1 MRRTILWN
9 AIHLHLGTGAHA
21 ARAVDAADPRAV
33 WEQAIQAKGGRERL
47 RKVQTLAIFMQPAQV
62 VMAGPPANWL
72 CVFPDRYFEWEG
84 RKGVE
89 RSVIVNGT
97 AGRTAM
103 DANGR
108 PRATCNLTSLERDRL
123 TLNQVLYLLET
134 AWLQPEPLA
143 VRPAHLHK
151 YNVLTVR
158 AGGRTFDL
166 FLNSS
171 NLPERIFS
179 RRGED
184 SKTKYDYQMEH
195 YREFQGI
202 SLPARVTGTDGN
214 FAWTWDVDYEI
225 DAKYNPKLFE
235 RPPDLNDGPEPWRR
249 R

>member
-1 MRRTILWN
+1 MFAKYWLSN
-9 AIHLHLGTGAHA
+9 AILLAVCTGAQA
-21 ARAVDAADPRAV
+21 GDAADPQAV

-47 RKVQTLAIFMQPAQV
+47 RKVQTLAVYMKPAPV
-62 VMAGPPANWL
+62 NLAGPPANWL
-72 CVFPDRYFEWEG
+72 CVFPNRYFEWEG
-84 RKGVE
+84 GRGPE
-89 RSVIVNGT
+89 RSIVVDGA
-97 AGRTAM
+97 AGRMAM
-103 DANGR
+103 DATGK
-108 PRATCNLTSLERDRL
+108 PAGASSMTPLERDQL
-123 TLNQVLYLLET
+123 TLNQLLYLLET
-134 AWLQPEPLA
+134 AWLRPEPLG
-143 VRPAHLHK
+143 VRPARLHK

-184 SKTKYDYQMEH
+184 SKTRYDYQLEH

-202 SLPARVTGTDGN
+202 ALATRIICTEGN
-214 FAWTWDVDYEI
+214 RQWNWDVDYEI

-235 RPPDLNDGPEPWRR
+235 RMPNLSDGPEPWRR

>member
-1 MRRTILWN
+1 MFAKYWLWN
-9 AIHLHLGTGAHA
+9 AILLAAGMAAHA
-21 ARAVDAADPRAV
+21 ADSADPWAV
-33 WEQAIQAKGGRERL
+33 WEQAVQAKGGRERL
-47 RKVQTLAIFMQPAQV
+47 QRVRTLAIYMKPSDV
-62 VMAGPPANWL
+62 VLAGPPANWL
-72 CVFPDRYFEWEG
+72 CVFPNRYFEWEG
-84 RKGVE
+84 GKGME
-89 RSVIVNGT
+89 RSIIVDGA

-103 DANGR
+103 DANGM
-108 PRATCNLTSLERDRL
+108 PRAVRSMTPLERERL
-123 TLNQVLYLLET
+123 TLNQLLYLLET
-134 AWLQPEPLA
+134 AWLQPEPVE

-158 AGGRTFDL
+158 AGGRAFDL

-184 SKTKYDYQMEH
+184 SKTKYDYHMEH

-202 SLPARVTGTDGN
+202 SLPTRVTGTEGN
-214 FAWTWDVDYEI
+214 REWIWDVDYEI

-235 RPPDLNDGPEPWRR
+235 RPADLADGPEPWRR